1 VLAWAFALVNSARV
15 LAYLPTILAIHH
27 SGNADQHSLWT
38 WCTFCAANVT
48 MAAWLYENNDQQI
61 DRAVVVT
68 LGNAAMCAAI
78 VGMILAYRWPLV

>member
-1 VLAWAFALVNSARV
+1 
-15 LAYLPTILAIHH
+15 
-27 SGNADQHSLWT
+27 
-38 WCTFCAANVT
+38 